1 MVMMVA
7 VLRSGLNFVQNAELF
22 KKSIIELMNAK
33 SLANLRPAKKGERRA
48 LKPAD
53 QRKTLILAGR
63 VTPSNMSKANK
74 LIKTTGSKTKAINHL
89 LENYEK

>member
-1 MVMMVA
+1 MNVA
-7 VLRSGLNFVQNAELF
+7 ATNDHVSTRKLAPESTYNFFV
-22 KKSIIELMNAK
+22 
-33 SLANLRPAKKGERRA
+33 ANLRPAKKGERRA
-48 LKPAD
+48 LKPAH

-63 VTPSNMSKANK
+63 VTPGNMSKANE